1 MCFTP
6 TSHSFL
12 TVLGEKRWSLW
23 GVCFDVL
30 NGRQFNVKTREPF
43 WCHNCNNSCRRF
55 AMGWLRIANW
65 SMLSFT
71 KSDVLL
77 SLSHTRARTH
87 VGTHTCVFCTR
98 CMTFMDHRQVNA
110 HVPFHVFTCVCVPI
124 NDKWIRFTDKPTI
137 NHQSIVYQRTGLRSG
152 RNDSFVRLLLF
163 YTQRVFV
170 SSTHVYM
177 RRTARTHARV
187 RTHLRCSRF
196 AAIYEVV
203 RAYTQPYFFS
213 TRRRTSIP
221 VAADQIGI
229 YENAFADSLPLFF
242 FLSSFFSFSPFLGG
256 LAYFCSPKK
265 VATAIYGYE
274 LWKGNKKTFGLVVR
288 LDFSN

>member
-6 TSHSFL
+6 TSHSFP

-23 GVCFDVL
+23 GVCFDAL

-43 WCHNCNNSCRRF
+43 WCHNCHNSCRRF

-71 KSDVLL
+71 KFDVLL
-77 SLSHTRARTH
+77 SLSLYTHTHIHTHVHARTYTHTQHTRVRTH
-87 VGTHTCVFCTR
+87 VHTHTCVFCTR

-110 HVPFHVFTCVCVPI
+110 HIPFHVFTCVCVPI

-137 NHQSIVYQRTGLRSG
+137 NHQSIVYQRAGLRSG

-170 SSTHVYM
+170 SSTHVCM
-177 RRTARTHARV
+177 RGTARTHARV
-187 RTHLRCSRF
+187 HTHLRYSRF

-203 RAYTQPYFFS
+203 RAYTQPYFF
-213 TRRRTSIP
+213 
-221 VAADQIGI
+221 
-229 YENAFADSLPLFF
+229 FF
-242 FLSSFFSFSPFLGG
+242 
-256 LAYFCSPKK
+256 Y
-265 VATAIYGYE
+265 AT
-274 LWKGNKKTFGLVVR
+274 
-288 LDFSN
+288 